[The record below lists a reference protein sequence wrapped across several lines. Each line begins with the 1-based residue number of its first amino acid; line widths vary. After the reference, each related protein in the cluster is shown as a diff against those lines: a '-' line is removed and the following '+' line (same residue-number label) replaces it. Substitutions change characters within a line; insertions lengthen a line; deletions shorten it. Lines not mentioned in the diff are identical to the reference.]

1 MIAKQ
6 LYIDVLEM
14 LITIADVH
22 FVYNPSNHD
31 YTNGFFLC
39 QTIENFF
46 HNNKNITFETNMA
59 HRKYYQYGKNMIGTT
74 HGDGAKQNDLALLA
88 ATEQPVMRSECKH
101 RVVYI
106 HHIHHKVVKDYIG
119 LTVKSLRSPS
129 GSDSRHSRNGY
140 I

>member
-74 HGDGAKQNDLALLA
+74 HGDGAKAHDLPVLM
-88 ATEQPVMRSECKH
+88 ATENPIMRSQTLH
-101 RVVYI
+101 RYI
-106 HHIHHKVVKDYIG
+106 YSHHVHHKISKDYIG
-119 LTVKSLRSPS
+119 ATFETLRSPS
-129 GSDSRHSRNGY
+129 GADSRHHRN
-140 I
+140 